1 MRALPLHTYT
11 LLQLKIAA
19 QTAPSGSL
27 WNLGTGLV
35 GSDALGDGVSWEA
48 LASNLSMPWMCW
60 ISTDAQS
67 AESLLP
73 GADISVTELLAPL
86 NAAAL
91 PEAGCGPCYLHSM
104 SPLLPTLVLGC
115 QQVFQLLAKQRMVAT

>member
-1 MRALPLHTYT
+1 MCGHYHCTHTHCYN
-11 LLQLKIAA
+11 LKLAA

-91 PEAGCGPCYLHSM
+91 PEAGVRPM
-104 SPLLPTLVLGC
+104 
-115 QQVFQLLAKQRMVAT
+115 LLAFHVTPTPHPCPWVSTGFPASG